1 MKYLF
6 GNRTINIP
14 DDEIR
19 KAMDNLG
26 LTCKEATEMWLEDN
40 GYLENEEQNALDEKA
55 KKVKISDHRGYSE
68 KAQAKE
74 KKPRTV
80 VISDEKKALF
90 QSILKNLDRCC
101 EENFEVTKDN
111 IEVITENKLIRVKI
125 GDKTFDINIVEK
137 RKPKA

>member
-90 QSILKNLDRCC
+90 ESILTNLDRC
-101 EENFEVTKDN
+101 EGVEKEN
-111 IEVITENKLIRVKI
+111 IEVITENKLIRLKI
-125 GDKTFDINIVEK
+125 GDRTFDVNIVEK

>member
-68 KAQAKE
+68 KTPNKE

-90 QSILKNLDRCC
+90 QFILENLDHCDGVLK
-101 EENFEVTKDN
+101 EN
-111 IEVITENKLIRVKI
+111 IEVITENKLIRLKI
-125 GDKTFDINIVEK
+125 GEKTFDINIVEK
-137 RKPKA
+137 RKPKNQ